1 MLLSRK
7 LANSSVEIMD
17 YPARKRKIHRNF
29 DFFLPKFHFILPN
42 FYFGPPWSFPI
53 SSGEIGISG
62 DVRVAECGYST
73 VL

>member
-29 DFFLPKFHFILPN
+29 DFSLPKFHFILPN
-42 FYFGPPWSFPI
+42 FYFGPPWRIFHLLRGAFRFPREELE
-53 SSGEIGISG
+53 S
-62 DVRVAECGYST
+62 AEM
-73 VL
+73 